1 MHETAIFPLP
11 LLNLTSTSCYSTRF
25 PKIRENFGD
34 SRTFKADLGLLIF
47 ACIFKTS
54 WPKMAKSGNGW
65 CDVDPNKLAFT
76 FGGSY
81 VYAIFGENRSRDATV
96 RVPTDGYTH

>member
-1 MHETAIFPLP
+1 
-11 LLNLTSTSCYSTRF
+11 
-25 PKIRENFGD
+25 
-34 SRTFKADLGLLIF
+34 
-47 ACIFKTS
+47 
-54 WPKMAKSGNGW
+54 MAKSGNGW